1 MFSQRVFYYLL
12 ISVNKSMIDEMVKY
26 AKQDSSSPKR
36 RKWPRCFLIFG
47 LVLLAL
53 VLLYRLLVYA
63 SYLEAREARFSDKGG
78 STTIHVETDAVFVS
92 LHVYSGEWFTI
103 NQSGKNIIVDVKE
116 NKGAK
121 NRQMS
126 FTILTGLIDDWC
138 KIRKEV
144 VITQIGKGATYIN
157 AEPQSIEL
165 TERGYNGTSTKTVRV
180 DTDGDKWEIVT
191 CPDWVWC
198 KKDGNKLELSA
209 KTAAE
214 QNREGVLL
222 LKSHNEYTNV
232 RVTQKM
238 KPKPTPAPT
247 PTPKPVQP
255 KPQPKPRQPKP
266 DPIVVQP
273 EPKPLPSYNVQ
284 YYSIPDASSFSRI
297 MVIDREIDGETA
309 FALVKKYKEEGWRLL
324 IRSELLFVL
333 ENHRDMLPR
342 CEHGYWIQYNS
353 SGDLQSLS
361 YGYEGNVDPTPNENR
376 IAFVK

>member
-1 MFSQRVFYYLL
+1 MNR
-12 ISVNKSMIDEMVKY
+12 Y
-26 AKQDSSSPKR
+26 AKIDDSITR
-36 RKWPRCFLIFG
+36 RKKWPRRFLILG
-47 LVLLAL
+47 LVLLAI

-63 SYLEAREARFSDKGG
+63 SYLEVREARFSDKGG

-92 LHVYSGEWFTI
+92 LHVQSGDWFSIT
-103 NQSGKNIIVDVKE
+103 QSGKNVIVDVIE
-116 NKGAK
+116 NKGARD
-121 NRQMS
+121 RQTS
-126 FTILTGLIDDWC
+126 FTVMTGVIDGWC
-138 KIRKEV
+138 KARKEV
-144 VITQIGKGATYIN
+144 TIIQSGKGATYIK

-165 TERGYNGTSTKTVRV
+165 TERGNNGAFTKTVRV
-180 DTDGDKWEIVT
+180 ETDGDNWEIVT
-191 CPDWVWC
+191 CPDWVWY
-198 KKDGNKLELSA
+198 KTERNKLELAA

-255 KPQPKPRQPKP
+255 KPQPKPIQPKP
-266 DPIVVQP
+266 EPIVIQP
-273 EPKPLPSYNVQ
+273 KPKPLPSYNVQ
-284 YYSIPDASSFSRI
+284 YYSVPDASSFSRI
-297 MVIDREIDGETA
+297 MVIDKEVDGETA
-309 FALVKKYKEEGWRLL
+309 FALVKKYKQEGWRLL

-342 CEHGYWIQYNS
+342 CEHGYWIQYNNT
-353 SGDLQSLS
+353 GDLQSLS
-361 YGYEGNVDPTPNENR
+361 YGYEGNVDPTPNDNR

>member
-1 MFSQRVFYYLL
+1 MAE
-12 ISVNKSMIDEMVKY
+12 IEKY
-26 AKQDSSSPKR
+26 AKENRPVTRKR
-36 RKWPRCFLIFG
+36 RWPRRFFIIG
-47 LVLLAL
+47 LVLLVL

-63 SYLEAREARFSDKGG
+63 SYLEVKEARFSDKGG
-78 STTIHVETDAVFVS
+78 SSTIHVETDAVFVS
-92 LHVYSGEWFTI
+92 LQVQSGDWFTI
-103 NQSGKNIIVDVKE
+103 TKSGKNIIVDVKE
-116 NKGAK
+116 NKRARD
-121 NRQMS
+121 RQTS
-126 FTILTGLIDDWC
+126 FSVMTGVIDGWC
-138 KIRKEV
+138 KVRKEV
-144 VITQIGKGATYIN
+144 VIIQSGKGATYIN
-157 AEPQSIEL
+157 AEPQLIEL
-165 TERGYNGTSTKTVRV
+165 TERGYNGASTKTVRI
-180 DTDGDKWEIVT
+180 DTDGDNWEIVT
-191 CPDWVWC
+191 CPDWVWY
-198 KKDGNKLELSA
+198 KTEGNKLELAA
-209 KTAAE
+209 KTTAE

-284 YYSIPDASSFSRI
+284 YYSVPDASSFSRI
-297 MVIDREIDGETA
+297 MVIDKEVDGETA
-309 FALVKKYKEEGWRLL
+309 FALVKKYKQEGWRLL

-342 CEHGYWIQYNS
+342 CEHGYWIQYNNT
-353 SGDLQSLS
+353 GDLQSLS